1 MRDGWRYSLLPPY
14 FISGIEDSDAAVYQ
28 FGVYSGNSMD
38 ELSACLEFAPHIT
51 TMLGFDVFSGM
62 PNDPGDQIFQDA
74 WLPGNFNAMI
84 DFNSGSPR
92 EYADSLEHKL
102 SNTFSHIKYKIYDG
116 LVEDTLEPNKD
127 ELPIA
132 FYVDFDM
139 DIYSPTL
146 YAFDFLVRN
155 NKIVEGTLI
164 GYDDW
169 GGAPHDNF
177 QHGESRA
184 HKEICDKYNI
194 DAFKLS
200 EQDNGW
206 PHKHNVWRI
215 ESIGTR

>member
-1 MRDGWRYSLLPPY
+1 M
-14 FISGIEDSDAAVYQ
+14 I
-28 FGVYSGNSMD
+28 
-38 ELSACLEFAPHIT
+38 
-51 TMLGFDVFSGM
+51 GFDVFSGM
-62 PNDPGDQIFQDA
+62 PNEPAEQIFQDA
-74 WLPGNFNAMI
+74 WLSGNFNAMV
-84 DFNSGSPR
+84 DFNAKSPR
-92 EYADSLEHKL
+92 EYADLLENRL
-102 SNTFSHIKYKIYDG
+102 SNAFPKIRYKIYDG
-116 LVEDTLEPNKD
+116 LVENTLEENKD
-127 ELPIA
+127 ELPVA
-132 FYVDFDM
+132 FYIDFDM
-139 DIYSPTL
+139 DIYSPTR
-146 YAFDFLVRN
+146 YAFDFLVSH

-194 DAFKLS
+194 DAVKLA

>member
-1 MRDGWRYSLLPPY
+1 MRDGWRYSLLSPY
-14 FISGIEDSDAAVYQ
+14 FFNGIKDTDAAAYQ

-38 ELSACLEFAPHIT
+38 ELSVCLEVAPHIT

-62 PNDPGDQIFQDA
+62 PDDTVDQIFQDT
-74 WLPGNFNAMI
+74 WLPGNFNAI
-84 DFNSGSPR
+84 ADFDGVSPR
-92 EYADSLEHKL
+92 EYANTLEARLEYDFPNINFH
-102 SNTFSHIKYKIYDG
+102 IYDG
-116 LVEDTLEPNKD
+116 LVEDTLEANKD
-127 ELPIA
+127 RLPTA
-132 FYVDFDM
+132 FYIDFDM
-139 DIYSPTL
+139 DIYSPTR
-146 YAFDFLVRN
+146 YAFDFLVSH

-194 DAFKLS
+194 DAVKLA

-215 ESIGTR
+215 ESIGIQ